1 MSNEI
6 LRKEL
11 LQKAIYDLFGLN
23 GQKGFLEMENENFE
37 IRKEQQSAVKE
48 VVDAFI
54 SSPKHIL
61 MEAPTGTGKTF
72 IYSYIALMDLGIAT
86 ALKLEPKNIVIVTN
100 NKSLQKQLTKDL
112 KENIA
117 PNVIKYLTT
126 SSILDTLED
135 INMSRLKHQLESC
148 LLSIGTYKSKS
159 NYICATMFKEEF
171 LSKREKTKD
180 EKIFNAF
187 LLNNYKDLNPKAEL
201 DKNLKSSAIG
211 SLDLDNLDLDKCEG
225 INKSTFN
232 YLFSAMSCEES
243 NKNFCTDPRCVCK
256 RGLSSYKIMIMNYD
270 YLFRLSQAVPLN
282 FIETLI
288 LDECHN
294 IPSKLMNCF
303 SEKFSLKSYKNKI
316 EKLKKRYGD
325 LSSLEK
331 QITNV
336 DKLTEF
342 TKSDMPSQG
351 TYTTV
356 NKNLIFGL
364 DNQTVSNISKIENF
378 KTDRIFDIINNLDK
392 IFKDEINSINKYLNK
407 FKKLT
412 SKKINIELSGV
423 LINEIDLLINAV
435 LKQNNVDIKMAK
447 TLKDDREHL
456 ENFTDFISNFNNFL
470 KYCKKLYS
478 QKDNNNGDNENKKPI
493 TKYLEDK
500 IKDYKIRT
508 NKQIDDIINKSKED
522 KSDEYLISDI
532 VAQLNKYMADN
543 QIEEVN
549 QIYPEN
555 LLKCASLRKFII
567 ISDEVNDEF
576 KKRAKEL
583 GYSNKQW
590 LNENER
596 EFEKMLKNKNGSDI
610 KEIYAN
616 IKYLAGVIRET
627 GLISRVANDI
637 TMYKN
642 FIEDII
648 EYRNYNIITNSS
660 QKINYADLKN
670 MYIEKI
676 NELYVKYNIEA
687 LKIINL
693 EKVTNLKEAD
703 KNSQQ
708 EIIINLVDTNTRFLY
723 GKFLKNLVSD
733 DGETVYIPK
742 IIYSSATMTT
752 SDKNGY
758 DYFKK
763 MLNLENKQTFE
774 VSEIKSPFK
783 LENRQWIILTN
794 KMAFNKNNPKDN
806 YYGKTILKNNVSK
819 MITENPNGTLI
830 LTTTQGDVYDIY
842 NKCKDLNDVNIFS
855 QYETSLK
862 TAIKTVKESSLKTV
876 IIGSSGLWEGI
887 DIKGDDL
894 TTVIISK
901 LPYSQLNASQNN
913 AYFTKALI
921 NDLIT
926 FPVKTTFAN
935 EFRSWYKNDM
945 AITFYQGIGRLI
957 RSKSDY
963 GVIIFMDKAYNIG
976 YNEKTKGT
984 STEIGI
990 ANWKKFFDLG
1000 SDKIQMIPSGENKN
1014 VYLANSM
1021 DELIT
1026 LHKKLLE
1033 KSKKLQENSWHLI

>member
-1 MSNEI
+1 MNNKL

-11 LQKAIYDLFGLN
+11 LHKAIYDLFGLN
-23 GQKGFLEMENENFE
+23 GEKGFLEKENKNFE
-37 IRKEQQSAVKE
+37 IRKEQQYAVKE

-126 SSILDTLED
+126 SSILKNTLED
-135 INMSRLKHQLESC
+135 TNISRLKTQLESS

-180 EKIFNAF
+180 EKIFNEF
-187 LLNNYKDLNPKAEL
+187 LLENYKDLNPEAEL
-201 DKNLKSSAIG
+201 DKKLKDLAIG
-211 SLDLDNLDLDKCEG
+211 SLELDDLDLDKCEG

-232 YLFSAMSCEES
+232 YLFSTMSCEES
-243 NKNFCTDPRCVCK
+243 NKNFCTDPKCVCK

-270 YLFRLSQAVPLN
+270 YLFRLSQVVPLN

-303 SEKFSLKSYKNKI
+303 SEKFSLKSYKNKL
-316 EKLKKRYGD
+316 EKMKKRYGD

-336 DKLTEF
+336 DKLIEF
-342 TKSDMPSQG
+342 TKSDMPNQG
-351 TYTTV
+351 MYTTT

-364 DNQTVSNISKIENF
+364 DYKTVKDISDAENF
-378 KTDRIFDIINNLDK
+378 DTDTPFNLINNLDE
-392 IFKDEINSINKYLNK
+392 IFKDEINTINKYLNK

-412 SKKINIELSGV
+412 SKKINIKLSGV
-423 LINEIDLLINAV
+423 LINEIDLLIEAV
-435 LKQNNVDIKMAK
+435 LNQNNIDIKIAS

-456 ENFTDFISNFNNFL
+456 ENFTDFIENFNNFI
-470 KYCKKLYS
+470 KY
-478 QKDNNNGDNENKKPI
+478 QNNIINNEDNKDNENKKNI
-493 TKYLEDK
+493 TKYLEAK
-500 IKDYKIRT
+500 IKDYKINT
-508 NKQIDDIINKSKED
+508 NKKIDDIINKSKDD
-522 KSDEYLISDI
+522 KSDEAIISEI
-532 VAQLNKYMADN
+532 VNQLNTYMAN
-543 QIEEVN
+543 NTIEEVN

-567 ISDEVNDEF
+567 ISDEVNSEF

-583 GYSNKQW
+583 GYSNKNW
-590 LNENER
+590 LDDNER
-596 EFEKMLKNKNGSDI
+596 EFEKMLKNKNGSNI
-610 KEIYAN
+610 KEIYSN
-616 IKYLAGVIRET
+616 IKYLAGIIRET
-627 GLISRVANDI
+627 NLISRVTNDI
-637 TMYKN
+637 TQYKN

-660 QKINYADLKN
+660 QKINYTDLKN
-670 MYIEKI
+670 MYLEKI
-676 NELYVKYNIEA
+676 NELYVKYNIAA

-693 EKVTNLKEAD
+693 EIVTNLKETD
-703 KNSQQ
+703 KNNQQ

-723 GKFLKNLVSD
+723 SEFLGNLVSD

-763 MLNLENKQTFE
+763 MLNLENRQTFE
-774 VSEIKSPFK
+774 VNEIKSPFK
-783 LENRQWIILTN
+783 LENRQWIMLTKKMTYN
-794 KMAFNKNNPKDN
+794 KDKPSDK
-806 YYGKTILKNNVSK
+806 YYGKTLLKNNVSN

-830 LTTTQGDVYDIY
+830 LTTTQSDVYDIY
-842 NKCKDLNDVNIFS
+842 NKCKNLDNVNIFS

-862 TAIKTVKESSLKTV
+862 TAIKTVKESTLKTV

-901 LPYSQLNASQNN
+901 LPYSQVNSSQNN

-921 NDLIT
+921 SDVIT
-926 FPVKTTFAN
+926 FPTKTTFNN
-935 EFRSWYKNDM
+935 EFWSWYKNDM

-963 GVIIFMDKAYNIG
+963 GVIIFMVDAATIG
-976 YNEKTKGT
+976 YNEKTKENTSELGT
-984 STEIGI
+984 DIK
-990 ANWKKFFDLG
+990 WKKFFDLG
-1000 SDKIQMIPSGENKN
+1000 SDKIQMIPSGEHKN

-1021 DELIT
+1021 DELVE

-1033 KSKKLQENSWHLI
+1033 KSKKLQQNS

>member
-54 SSPKHIL
+54 ASPKHIL

-126 SSILDTLED
+126 SPILDTLEN
-135 INMSRLKHQLESC
+135 INMSRLKHQLESS

-180 EKIFNAF
+180 EKIFNEF

-211 SLDLDNLDLDKCEG
+211 SLDLDDLDLDKCEG
-225 INKSTFN
+225 ISKSTFN

-342 TKSDMPSQG
+342 TKNDMPSQG

-364 DNQTVSNISKIENF
+364 DYQAVKNISETEKF
-378 KTDRIFDIINNLDK
+378 DTDTTFSIINNLDK

-435 LKQNNVDIKMAK
+435 LKQNDIDIKMAE
-447 TLKDDREHL
+447 TLKDDRTNL

-470 KYCKKLYS
+470 KYCQKLKYS
-478 QKDNNNGDNENKKPI
+478 QNDNKNNGDNDNEKTI
-493 TKYLEDK
+493 TKYLEAK
-500 IKDYKIRT
+500 IKDYEIRT
-508 NKQIDDIINKSKED
+508 NKQIYDIINKSKED
-522 KSDEYLISDI
+522 NSDEAIISEI
-532 VAQLNKYMADN
+532 VMQLNKYMVDN
-543 QIEEVN
+543 PIEEVN

-583 GYSNKQW
+583 GYSNKNW

-616 IKYLAGVIRET
+616 IKYLAGIIRET
-627 GLISRVANDI
+627 GLISRVTNDI
-637 TMYKN
+637 TKYKI

-648 EYRNYNIITNSS
+648 EYRNYNIIANSS

-670 MYIEKI
+670 MYLEKI
-676 NELYVKYNIEA
+676 KELYVKYNIAA

-703 KNSQQ
+703 KNNQQ

-723 GKFLKNLVSD
+723 SEFLGNLVDD
-733 DGETVYIPK
+733 DGETAYIPK

-763 MLNLENKQTFE
+763 MLNLENRQTFE

-783 LENRQWIILTN
+783 LENRQWIILTSKMTYN
-794 KMAFNKNNPKDN
+794 KDNPKDN
-806 YYGKTILKNNVSK
+806 YYGKTLLKNNVSK

-901 LPYSQLNASQNN
+901 LPYSQVNASQNN

-921 NDLIT
+921 SDLIT
-926 FPVKTTFAN
+926 FPTKTTFNN
-935 EFRSWYKNDM
+935 EFWSWYKNDM

-990 ANWKKFFDLG
+990 ANWKKFFELG

-1033 KSKKLQENSWHLI
+1033 KSKKLQENS

>member
-6 LRKEL
+6 LIKEL

-54 SSPKHIL
+54 ASPKHIL

-126 SSILDTLED
+126 SPILDTLEN
-135 INMSRLKHQLESC
+135 INMSRIKHQLESS

-180 EKIFNAF
+180 EKIFNEF

-211 SLDLDNLDLDKCEG
+211 SLDLDDLDLDKCEG
-225 INKSTFN
+225 ISKSTFN

-356 NKNLIFGL
+356 SKNLIFGL
-364 DNQTVSNISKIENF
+364 DYQTVKNISDTEKF
-378 KTDRIFDIINNLDK
+378 DTDTPFSIINNLDK

-423 LINEIDLLINAV
+423 LISEIDLLINAV
-435 LKQNNVDIKMAK
+435 LKQNDVDIKMAK

-470 KYCKKLYS
+470 KYCQKLKYS
-478 QKDNNNGDNENKKPI
+478 QNDNKNNGDNENKKTI

-500 IKDYKIRT
+500 IKDYKIIT
-508 NKQIDDIINKSKED
+508 NKQIDDIINKSKEN
-522 KSDEYLISDI
+522 KSDEAIISEI
-532 VAQLNKYMADN
+532 VGLLNKYMVDN
-543 QIEEVN
+543 PIEEVN

-555 LLKCASLRKFII
+555 LLKCANLRKFITV
-567 ISDEVNDEF
+567 SDEVNDEF

-590 LNENER
+590 FNENER

-627 GLISRVANDI
+627 NLISRVANDI

-648 EYRNYNIITNSS
+648 EYRNYNTITNSS
-660 QKINYADLKN
+660 QNINYADLKK

-708 EIIINLVDTNTRFLY
+708 EIRINLVDTNTRFLY
-723 GKFLKNLVSD
+723 EDFLGKLVSD
-733 DGETVYIPK
+733 DGETGYIPK

-763 MLNLENKQTFE
+763 MLNLENRQTFE

-783 LENRQWIILTN
+783 LENRQWIMLTK
-794 KMAFNKNNPKDN
+794 KMTFNKDNPKDK
-806 YYGKTILKNNVSK
+806 YYGKTLLKNNVSK

-842 NKCKDLNDVNIFS
+842 NKCKDLNDINIFS

-862 TAIKTVKESSLKTV
+862 TAIKTVNESSLKTV

-901 LPYSQLNASQNN
+901 LPYSQVNASNNN

-926 FPVKTTFAN
+926 FPVKTTFTN
-935 EFRSWYKNDM
+935 EFWSWYKNDM

-963 GVIIFMDKAYNIG
+963 GVIIFMVDATTIG
-976 YNEKTKGT
+976 YNEKTKGNA
-984 STEIGI
+984 SEIGTDI
-990 ANWKKFFDLG
+990 KWKKFFDLS

-1033 KSKKLQENSWHLI
+1033 KSKKLQENT

>member
-1 MSNEI
+1 MNNEI

-11 LQKAIYDLFGLN
+11 LQQAIYDLFGLN
-23 GQKGFLEMENENFE
+23 GKKGFLEQENKNFE
-37 IRKEQQSAVKE
+37 IRKEQQHAVKE

-54 SSPKHIL
+54 SNPKHIL

-117 PNVIKYLTT
+117 PNVIKYLTK

-135 INMSRLKHQLESC
+135 INMSRLKHQLESS

-180 EKIFNAF
+180 EKIFNEF
-187 LLNNYKDLNPKAEL
+187 LLENYKDLNPKAEL
-201 DKNLKSSAIG
+201 NKKLKGLAIG
-211 SLDLDNLDLDKCEG
+211 SLDLDDLDLDKCEG

-232 YLFSAMSCEES
+232 YLFSTMSCEES
-243 NKNFCTDPRCVCK
+243 NKNFCTDPKCVCK

-270 YLFRLSQAVPLN
+270 YLFRLSQVVPLN

-303 SEKFSLKSYKNKI
+303 SEKFSLKSYKNKL

-336 DKLTEF
+336 NKLIEF
-342 TKSDMPSQG
+342 TKSDMPNQG
-351 TYTTV
+351 MYATT

-364 DNQTVSNISKIENF
+364 DYKTVKDISDAENF
-378 KTDRIFDIINNLDK
+378 DTDTPFNLINNLDK
-392 IFKDEINSINKYLNK
+392 IFKDEINTINKYLNK

-423 LINEIDLLINAV
+423 LINEIDLLIKAV
-435 LKQNNVDIKMAK
+435 LKQNKIDIDMSNA
-447 TLKDDREHL
+447 LKENRTRL
-456 ENFTDFISNFNNFL
+456 ENFTDFIENFNNFI
-470 KYCKKLYS
+470 KYC
-478 QKDNNNGDNENKKPI
+478 QENKISNNKENVI
-493 TKYLEDK
+493 KYLGDK
-500 IKDYKIRT
+500 INKFSLNTNLANIIYEAAKDKNVIH
-508 NKQIDDIINKSKED
+508 NAAEDIIFET
-522 KSDEYLISDI
+522 
-532 VAQLNKYMADN
+532 VAQLNKYMVDN
-543 QIEEVN
+543 PIEEVN

-567 ISDEVNDEF
+567 ISDEVNSEF

-583 GYSNKQW
+583 GYSNKNW
-590 LNENER
+590 LDDNER

-610 KEIYAN
+610 KEIYSN
-616 IKYLAGVIRET
+616 IKYLAGIIRET
-627 GLISRVANDI
+627 TLISRVTNDI

-648 EYRNYNIITNSS
+648 EYRNYNTITNSS

-670 MYIEKI
+670 MYLEKI
-676 NELYVKYNIEA
+676 NELYVKYNIAA

-703 KNSQQ
+703 KNNQQ

-723 GKFLKNLVSD
+723 EDFLGNLVSD

-763 MLNLENKQTFE
+763 MLNLENRQTFE

-783 LENRQWIILTN
+783 LENRQWIMLTK
-794 KMAFNKNNPKDN
+794 KMTFNKDNPKDK
-806 YYGKTILKNNVSK
+806 YYGKTLLKNNVSK

-842 NKCKDLNDVNIFS
+842 NNCKDLNDVNIFS

-901 LPYSQLNASQNN
+901 LPYSQVNASNNN

-926 FPVKTTFAN
+926 FPAKTTFSN
-935 EFRSWYKNDM
+935 EFWSWYKNDM

-963 GVIIFMDKAYNIG
+963 GVIIFMVDATTIG
-976 YNEKTKGT
+976 YNEKAKGNASELGT
-984 STEIGI
+984 DIK
-990 ANWKKFFDLG
+990 WKKFFDLG
-1000 SDKIQMIPSGENKN
+1000 SDKIQMTPSGENKN

>member
-1 MSNEI
+1 MNNEI

-48 VVDAFI
+48 VVNAFI
-54 SSPKHIL
+54 SSPEHIL

-117 PNVIKYLTT
+117 PNVIKYLAT

-135 INMSRLKHQLESC
+135 INMSRLKHQLESS

-180 EKIFNAF
+180 EKLFNEF
-187 LLNNYKDLNPKAEL
+187 LLKNYKDLNPKAEL

-211 SLDLDNLDLDKCEG
+211 SLDLDDLDLDKCEG
-225 INKSTFN
+225 ISKSTFN

-270 YLFRLSQAVPLN
+270 YLFRLSQAVPLK

-331 QITNV
+331 QIGSV

-356 NKNLIFGL
+356 SKNLIFGL
-364 DNQTVSNISKIENF
+364 DYQTVKNISETENF

-423 LINEIDLLINAV
+423 LISEIDLLINAV
-435 LKQNNVDIKMAK
+435 LKQNDVDIKMAK

-470 KYCKKLYS
+470 KYCQKLKYS
-478 QKDNNNGDNENKKPI
+478 QNDNKNNGDNENKKTI

-500 IKDYKIRT
+500 IKDYKIIT

-522 KSDEYLISDI
+522 KSDEAIISEI
-532 VAQLNKYMADN
+532 VRLLNKYMVDN
-543 QIEEVN
+543 PIEEVN

-627 GLISRVANDI
+627 NLISRVANDI

-648 EYRNYNIITNSS
+648 EYRNYNIITNIS
-660 QKINYADLKN
+660 QKINYTDLKN
-670 MYIEKI
+670 MYLEKI
-676 NELYVKYNIEA
+676 KELYVKYNIEA

-703 KNSQQ
+703 KNNQQ

-723 GKFLKNLVSD
+723 EDFLGNLVSD
-733 DGETVYIPK
+733 DGETVPK

-763 MLNLENKQTFE
+763 MLNLEHRQTFE

-783 LENRQWIILTN
+783 LENRQWIILTS
-794 KMAFNKNNPKDN
+794 KMTFNKDNPKDN
-806 YYGKTILKNNVSK
+806 YYGKTLLKNNVSK

-901 LPYSQLNASQNN
+901 LPYSQVNASQNN

-921 NDLIT
+921 SDLIT
-926 FPVKTTFAN
+926 FPTKTTFNN
-935 EFRSWYKNDM
+935 EFWSWYKNDM

-990 ANWKKFFDLG
+990 ANWKKFFELG

>member
-1 MSNEI
+1 MSNEL
-6 LRKEL
+6 LRKTL
-11 LQKAIYDLFGLN
+11 LKEAIYDLFGLN
-23 GQKGFLEMENENFE
+23 GQKGFLELQNKNFE
-37 IRKEQQSAVKE
+37 IRKEQQFAVKE
-48 VVDAFI
+48 VVDAFVDDK
-54 SSPKHIL
+54 KHIL

-72 IYSYIALMDLGIAT
+72 IYSYIALMDLGLAI
-86 ALKLEPKNIVIVTN
+86 ALKLEPKNIAIVTN

-126 SSILDTLED
+126 TKILKNTLGTVD
-135 INMSRLKHQLESC
+135 ILKLKNQLESS

-159 NYICATMFKEEF
+159 NYICATMFKEDF
-171 LSKREKTKD
+171 LSKREKTED
-180 EKIFNAF
+180 EKIFNEF
-187 LLNNYKDLNPKAEL
+187 LFKNYQDLNPKAEL
-201 DKNLKSSAIG
+201 DKKLKFSSIG
-211 SLDLDNLDLDKCEG
+211 SLDLDDLDLDKCEG
-225 INKSTFN
+225 INKSTFS

-270 YLFRLSQAVPLN
+270 YLFRLSQVVPLN

-303 SEKFSLKSYKNKI
+303 SEKFSLKSYKNKL
-316 EKLKKRYGD
+316 EKMKKRYGD

-336 DKLTEF
+336 DKLIEF
-342 TKSDMPSQG
+342 TKSDMPNQG
-351 TYTTV
+351 MYTTT

-364 DNQTVSNISKIENF
+364 DYKTVKDISDAENF
-378 KTDRIFDIINNLDK
+378 DTDTPFNLINNLDK
-392 IFKDEINSINKYLNK
+392 IFKDEINTINKYLNK

-435 LKQNNVDIKMAK
+435 LKQNDVDIKMAE
-447 TLKDDREHL
+447 TLKNNRTRL
-456 ENFTDFISNFNNFL
+456 ENFTDFIMNFDNFL
-470 KYCKKLYS
+470 KYC
-478 QKDNNNGDNENKKPI
+478 QKENKNNGNNENKKTI

-500 IKDYKIRT
+500 IKEYNIIT
-508 NKQIDDIINKSKED
+508 NKKIDDIINKSKNN
-522 KSDEYLISDI
+522 KSDEAIISDI

-543 QIEEVN
+543 PIEEVN

-555 LLKCASLRKFII
+555 LLKCANLRKFITV
-567 ISDEVNDEF
+567 SDEVNSEF
-576 KKRAKEL
+576 KKRTKEL
-583 GYSNKQW
+583 GYSNKNW

-616 IKYLAGVIRET
+616 IKYLAGIIRET
-627 GLISRVANDI
+627 GLISRVTNDI

-648 EYRNYNIITNSS
+648 EYRNYNTITNSS

-670 MYIEKI
+670 MYLEKI
-676 NELYVKYNIEA
+676 NELYIKYNIAA

-723 GKFLKNLVSD
+723 SEFLGNLVSD

-763 MLNLENKQTFE
+763 MLNLENRQTFE

-783 LENRQWIILTN
+783 LENRQWIMLTKKMTYN
-794 KMAFNKNNPKDN
+794 KDKPSDK
-806 YYGKTILKNNVSK
+806 YYGKTLLKNNVSN

-830 LTTTQGDVYDIY
+830 LTTTQSDVYDMY
-842 NKCKDLNDVNIFS
+842 NKCKNLDNVNIFS

-862 TAIKTVKESSLKTV
+862 TAIKTVKESTLKTV

-901 LPYSQLNASQNN
+901 LPYSQVNASNNN

-926 FPVKTTFAN
+926 FPAKTTFTN
-935 EFRSWYKNDM
+935 EFWSWYKNDM

-963 GVIIFMDKAYNIG
+963 GVIIFMVDASTIG
-976 YNEKTKGT
+976 YNEKTKGNASELGT
-984 STEIGI
+984 DIK
-990 ANWKKFFDLG
+990 WKKFFDLG
-1000 SDKIQMIPSGENKN
+1000 SDKIQMIPSGEHKN

-1021 DELIT
+1021 DELVE

-1033 KSKKLQENSWHLI
+1033 KSKKLQQNSWHLI

>member
-1 MSNEI
+1 MNNEI

-11 LQKAIYDLFGLN
+11 LQQAIYDLFGLN
-23 GQKGFLEMENENFE
+23 GKKGFLEQENKNFE
-37 IRKEQQSAVKE
+37 IRKEQQHAVKE

-54 SSPKHIL
+54 SNPKHIL

-117 PNVIKYLTT
+117 PNVIKYLTK

-135 INMSRLKHQLESC
+135 INMSRLKHQLESS

-180 EKIFNAF
+180 EKIFNEF
-187 LLNNYKDLNPKAEL
+187 LLENYKDLNPKAEL
-201 DKNLKSSAIG
+201 NKKLKGLAIG
-211 SLDLDNLDLDKCEG
+211 SLDLDDLDLDKCEG

-232 YLFSAMSCEES
+232 YLFSTMSCEES
-243 NKNFCTDPRCVCK
+243 NKNFCTDPKCVCK

-270 YLFRLSQAVPLN
+270 YLFRLSQVVPLN

-303 SEKFSLKSYKNKI
+303 SEKFSMKSYKNKI

-364 DNQTVSNISKIENF
+364 DYQTVKNISETEKF
-378 KTDRIFDIINNLDK
+378 DTDTTFSIIKNLDK

-412 SKKINIELSGV
+412 SKKIKVELSGV
-423 LINEIDLLINAV
+423 LINEIDLLIEAV
-435 LKQNNVDIKMAK
+435 LNQNNIDIDMSNA
-447 TLKDDREHL
+447 LKENRTRL
-456 ENFTDFISNFNNFL
+456 ENFTDFIENFNNFI
-470 KYCKKLYS
+470 KYC
-478 QKDNNNGDNENKKPI
+478 QENKISNNKENVI
-493 TKYLEDK
+493 KYLGDK
-500 IKDYKIRT
+500 INKFSLNTNLANIIYEAAKDKNVIH
-508 NKQIDDIINKSKED
+508 NAAEDIIFETVG
-522 KSDEYLISDI
+522 L
-532 VAQLNKYMADN
+532 LNKYMVDN
-543 QIEEVN
+543 PIEEVN

-555 LLKCASLRKFII
+555 LLKCANLRKFITV
-567 ISDEVNDEF
+567 SDEVNDEF

-583 GYSNKQW
+583 GYSNKNW

-610 KEIYAN
+610 KEIYSN
-616 IKYLAGVIRET
+616 IKYLAGIIRET
-627 GLISRVANDI
+627 TLISRVTNDI

-648 EYRNYNIITNSS
+648 EYRNYNTITNSS

-670 MYIEKI
+670 MYLEKI
-676 NELYVKYNIEA
+676 NELYVKYNIAA

-703 KNSQQ
+703 KNNQQ

-723 GKFLKNLVSD
+723 EDFLGNLVSD

-763 MLNLENKQTFE
+763 MLNLENRQTFE

-783 LENRQWIILTN
+783 LENRQWIMLTK
-794 KMAFNKNNPKDN
+794 KMTFNKDNPKDK
-806 YYGKTILKNNVSK
+806 YYGKTLLKNNVSK

-842 NKCKDLNDVNIFS
+842 NNCKDLNDVNIFS

-901 LPYSQLNASQNN
+901 LPYSQVNASNNN

-926 FPVKTTFAN
+926 FPAKTTFSN
-935 EFRSWYKNDM
+935 EFWSWYKNDM

-963 GVIIFMDKAYNIG
+963 GVIIFMVDATTIG
-976 YNEKTKGT
+976 YNEKAKGNASELGT
-984 STEIGI
+984 DIK
-990 ANWKKFFDLG
+990 WKKFFDLG
-1000 SDKIQMIPSGENKN
+1000 SDKIQMTPSGENKN

>member
-1 MSNEI
+1 MNNKL

-11 LQKAIYDLFGLN
+11 LHKAIYDLFGLN
-23 GQKGFLEMENENFE
+23 GEKGFLEKENKNFE
-37 IRKEQQSAVKE
+37 IRKEQQYAVKE

-126 SSILDTLED
+126 SSILKNTLED
-135 INMSRLKHQLESC
+135 TNISRLKTQLESS

-180 EKIFNAF
+180 EKIFNEF
-187 LLNNYKDLNPKAEL
+187 LLENYKDLNPEAEL
-201 DKNLKSSAIG
+201 DKKLKDLAIG
-211 SLDLDNLDLDKCEG
+211 SLELDDLDLDKCEG

-232 YLFSAMSCEES
+232 YLFSTMSCEES
-243 NKNFCTDPRCVCK
+243 NKNFCTDPKCVCK

-270 YLFRLSQAVPLN
+270 YLFRLSQVVPLN

-303 SEKFSLKSYKNKI
+303 SEKFSLKSYKNKL
-316 EKLKKRYGD
+316 EKMKKRYGD

-336 DKLTEF
+336 DKLIEF
-342 TKSDMPSQG
+342 TKSDMPNQG
-351 TYTTV
+351 MYTTT

-364 DNQTVSNISKIENF
+364 DYKTVKDISDAENF
-378 KTDRIFDIINNLDK
+378 DTDTPFNLINNLDE
-392 IFKDEINSINKYLNK
+392 IFKDEINTINKYLNK

-412 SKKINIELSGV
+412 SKKINIKLSGV
-423 LINEIDLLINAV
+423 LINEIDLLIEAV
-435 LKQNNVDIKMAK
+435 LNQNNIDIKIAS

-456 ENFTDFISNFNNFL
+456 ENFTDFIENFNNFI
-470 KYCKKLYS
+470 KY
-478 QKDNNNGDNENKKPI
+478 QNNIINNEDNKDNENKKNI
-493 TKYLEDK
+493 TKYLEAK
-500 IKDYKIRT
+500 IKDYKINT
-508 NKQIDDIINKSKED
+508 NKKIDDIINKSKDD
-522 KSDEYLISDI
+522 KSDEAIISEI
-532 VAQLNKYMADN
+532 VNQLNTYMAN
-543 QIEEVN
+543 NTIEEVN

-567 ISDEVNDEF
+567 ISDEVNSEF

-583 GYSNKQW
+583 GYSNKNW
-590 LNENER
+590 LDDNER
-596 EFEKMLKNKNGSDI
+596 EFEKMLKNKNGSNI
-610 KEIYAN
+610 KEIYSN
-616 IKYLAGVIRET
+616 IKYLAGIIRET
-627 GLISRVANDI
+627 NLISRVTNDI
-637 TMYKN
+637 TQYKN

-660 QKINYADLKN
+660 QKINYTDLKN
-670 MYIEKI
+670 MYLEKI
-676 NELYVKYNIEA
+676 NELYVKYNIAA

-693 EKVTNLKEAD
+693 EIVTNLKETD
-703 KNSQQ
+703 KNNQQ

-723 GKFLKNLVSD
+723 SEFLGNLVSD

-763 MLNLENKQTFE
+763 MLNLENRQTFE
-774 VSEIKSPFK
+774 VNEIKSPFK
-783 LENRQWIILTN
+783 LENRQWIMLTKKMTYN
-794 KMAFNKNNPKDN
+794 KDKPSDK
-806 YYGKTILKNNVSK
+806 YYGKTLLKNNVSN

-830 LTTTQGDVYDIY
+830 LTTTQSDVYDIY
-842 NKCKDLNDVNIFS
+842 NKCKNLDNVNIFS

-862 TAIKTVKESSLKTV
+862 TAIKTVKESTLKTV

-901 LPYSQLNASQNN
+901 LPYSQVNSSQNN

-921 NDLIT
+921 SDVIT
-926 FPVKTTFAN
+926 FPTKTTFNN
-935 EFRSWYKNDM
+935 EFWSWYKNDM

-963 GVIIFMDKAYNIG
+963 GVIIFMVDAATIG
-976 YNEKTKGT
+976 YNEKTKENTSELGT
-984 STEIGI
+984 DIK
-990 ANWKKFFDLG
+990 WKKFFDLG
-1000 SDKIQMIPSGENKN
+1000 SDKIQMIPSGEHKN

-1021 DELIT
+1021 DELVE

-1033 KSKKLQENSWHLI
+1033 KSKKLQQNSWHLI